1 MNGHLRFAQRLV
13 SLLAVIAF
21 SSVPL
26 GATSLKMMNLADMV
40 GHSERIFSGICQAV
54 SSGLDENNMPY
65 TSYSFRVTDSIYG
78 IADQQV
84 VVVKQFGLAEPIQ
97 LDNGLTQMTRI
108 EGMPRYVPGQEY
120 ILLLTKES
128 SLGFSSPIGLVQGAF
143 LVQGTGTSRTVVNGM
158 GNTNLLIDT
167 SKSIQQRSQESQQNL
182 SQTAPLTLPDEVV
195 RGPVSYDNF
204 TSLVKGLLVGEPLD
218 TAAASRL
225 LGRREEER

>member
-1 MNGHLRFAQRLV
+1 MNRHPSLAQRWV
-13 SLLAVIAF
+13 SLLAIIAF
-21 SSVPL
+21 SSFPL
-26 GATSLKMMNLADMV
+26 GATSLRMVNLADMV

-65 TSYSFRVTDSIYG
+65 TSYSFRVTDSIHG
-78 IADQQV
+78 IANQQV

-97 LDNGLTQMTRI
+97 LDNGMTQVTRI

-120 ILLLTKES
+120 LLLLNQES

-158 GNTNLLIDT
+158 GNANLLVDT
-167 SKSIQQRSQESQQNL
+167 SKAIQQRPQGTQQNL
-182 SQTAPLTLPDEVV
+182 SRTTPMILDEVV
-195 RGPVSYDNF
+195 KGPVSYDNF
-204 TSLVKGLLVGEPLD
+204 TSLVKNLLVGEPLD

-225 LGRREEER
+225 LGRREER

>member
-1 MNGHLRFAQRLV
+1 MTNKSQNHFY
-13 SLLAVIAF
+13 LLFGIALMLTATP
-21 SSVPL
+21 PL
-26 GATSLKMMNLADMV
+26 GATSVKTMNLADLV
-40 GHSERIFSGICQAV
+40 GHSKRIFSGICQDE

-84 VVVKQFGLAEPIQ
+84 VVIKQFGLVEPLQ
-97 LDNGLTQMTRI
+97 LGNGVTNLTRI

-120 ILLLTKES
+120 LLLLNKES

-158 GNTNLLIDT
+158 GNANLLIDT
-167 SKSIQQRSQESQQNL
+167 SKSIQQRSQERQQNL
-182 SQTAPLTLPDEVV
+182 SQTAPLILDEVV
-195 RGPVSYDNF
+195 KGPVSYDNF
-204 TSLVKGLLVGEPLD
+204 TSLVKSLLAGEPLD

-225 LGRREEER
+225 LGQSEEER

>member
-1 MNGHLRFAQRLV
+1 MNGYSWFAQCWV
-13 SLLAVIAF
+13 SLLAIIAF
-21 SSVPL
+21 STIPL
-26 GATSLKMMNLADMV
+26 GATSLKMVNLADMV

-78 IADQQV
+78 IANQQV
-84 VVVKQFGLAEPIQ
+84 VVVKQFGLVEPIQ
-97 LDNGLTQMTRI
+97 LDNGVTNVTRI

-120 ILLLTKES
+120 LLLLNKES
-128 SLGFSSPIGLVQGAF
+128 RLGFSSPIGLVQGAF
-143 LVQGTGTSRTVVNGM
+143 LVQGVGTSRTVVNGM
-158 GNTNLLIDT
+158 GNANLLVDT
-167 SKSIQQRSQESQQNL
+167 SKSMQQRSQERQQNL
-182 SQTAPLTLPDEVV
+182 SQTAPLIPDEVV

>member
-1 MNGHLRFAQRLV
+1 MNRYLRWG

-21 SSVPL
+21 STIPL

-40 GHSERIFSGICQAV
+40 GHSKRIFSGVCQDE

-65 TSYSFRVTDSIYG
+65 TRYSFRVTDSIYG

-84 VVVKQFGLAEPIQ
+84 VVIKQFGLVEPIQ
-97 LDNGLTQMTRI
+97 LDNGVTNITRI
-108 EGMPRYVPGQEY
+108 EGMPRYIPGQEY
-120 ILLLTKES
+120 LLLLNKES
-128 SLGFSSPIGLVQGAF
+128 RLGFSSPIGLVQGAF

-182 SQTAPLTLPDEVV
+182 SQTAPLIPDEVV
-195 RGPVSYDNF
+195 KGPVSYDNF
-204 TSLVKGLLVGEPLD
+204 TSLVKSLLVGEPLD
-218 TAAASRL
+218 TSAASRL
-225 LGRREEER
+225 LGRTEEER

>member
-1 MNGHLRFAQRLV
+1 MTNKPQNLFTVLFG
-13 SLLAVIAF
+13 IALILTATP
-21 SSVPL
+21 PL

-40 GHSERIFSGICQAV
+40 GHSKRIFSGICQDV
-54 SSGLDENNMPY
+54 SSGLDENNLPY

-97 LDNGLTQMTRI
+97 LDNGLTNVTRI

-120 ILLLTKES
+120 MLLLNKES
-128 SLGFSSPIGLVQGAF
+128 SLGFSAPIGLVQGAF
-143 LVQGTGTSRTVVNGM
+143 LVQGEGTSRTVVNGM

-167 SKSIQQRSQESQQNL
+167 SKSIQQRSQERQQNL
-182 SQTAPLTLPDEVV
+182 SLTAPLGLPDEVV
-195 RGPVSYDNF
+195 RGPVPYDNF
-204 TSLVKGLLVGEPLD
+204 TSLGRDLLVGEPLD

>member
-1 MNGHLRFAQRLV
+1 MNKYLRFAQRWV
-13 SLLAVIAF
+13 SLLAIIAF
-21 SSVPL
+21 STIPL
-26 GATSLKMMNLADMV
+26 EATSLKMVNLADMV
-40 GHSERIFSGICQAV
+40 GRSERIFSGICQAV

-65 TSYSFRVTDSIYG
+65 TSYSFRVTDSIHG

-84 VVVKQFGLAEPIQ
+84 VVIKQFGLAEPIQ
-97 LDNGLTQMTRI
+97 LENGMTNVTRI

-120 ILLLTKES
+120 LLLLTKES

-143 LVQGTGTSRTVVNGM
+143 LVQGTGASRTVVNGM
-158 GNTNLLIDT
+158 SNANLLLDT
-167 SKSIQQRSQESQQNL
+167 SKSIQQRSQGTQQTL
-182 SQTAPLTLPDEVV
+182 SQTAPLIPDEVV

-204 TSLVKGLLVGEPLD
+204 TSLVKDLLVGEPLD